1 VLPLRQ
7 ADVAVLVSILGSD
20 GAEIERRLVAATACS
35 PIVARRCRHLL
46 VASIAALSIGLTG
59 TAGAGALT
67 YSPVPSATGA
77 RQEVSAGAALA
88 VAALPPSA
96 DLDLHGALAT
106 GALAAPQPEVP
117 PVAAAGSTIA
127 TSPAGTEAIISVPS
141 LGIELPIISG
151 GQSVIDQGVVAHYT
165 APGWE
170 PPVAAGA
177 PGTYWLAAHHATH
190 GAPFEAL
197 PDVAVG
203 AEIRVATSSQTFVYT
218 VTSKEVVGLLPGD
231 EAVYGTNPGA
241 PLVLLQTCLDN
252 TRRVLVH
259 GTLTAT
265 R

>member
-7 ADVAVLVSILGSD
+7 ADVAVLVSILGTD
-20 GAEIERRLVAATACS
+20 ATEIERRLVAATSCT
-35 PIVARRCRHLL
+35 PFVARRCRYLL

-59 TAGAGALT
+59 TAGAGAST
-67 YSPVPSATGA
+67 YSTGPSTTGP
-77 RQEVSAGAALA
+77 RQAVSAGAAL
-88 VAALPPSA
+88 VAAAMPPPE

-106 GALAAPQPEVP
+106 GTLAAPQPAATPVP
-117 PVAAAGSTIA
+117 AVEPMA
-127 TSPAGTEAIISVPS
+127 TAPAGTEAIVTVPS
-141 LGIELPIISG
+141 LGIELPIIAG

-197 PDVAVG
+197 PDVAIG
-203 AEIRVATSSQTFVYT
+203 AEIRITTSSQTFVYT

-231 EAVYGTNPGA
+231 EAVYGTDPAA
-241 PLVLLQTCLDN
+241 PVILLQTCLDN